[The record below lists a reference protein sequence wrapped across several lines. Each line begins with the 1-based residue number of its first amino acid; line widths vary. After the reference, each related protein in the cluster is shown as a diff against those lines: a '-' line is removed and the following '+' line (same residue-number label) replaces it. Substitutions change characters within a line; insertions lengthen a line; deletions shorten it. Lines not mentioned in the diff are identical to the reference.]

1 MADKQTDKTKVLQAA
16 AQEAAPIVDKV
27 KEQGQ
32 QYAGQAAAL
41 IGTRVKDAATQQKD
55 ALATGITDVAN
66 ILKQNTDS
74 LKDQGVAAFA
84 APYLDMAASKL
95 NEVGSGIHEKSME
108 EVIKDTEQFAR
119 TQPTVFL
126 AVAAL
131 LGFAAARFLKS
142 SGAPT

>member
-1 MADKQTDKTKVLQAA
+1 MADKQNVLQSA
-16 AQEAAPIVDKV
+16 AQEAGPIVDQV

-55 ALATGITDVAN
+55 ALATGITDIAQ
-66 ILKQNTDS
+66 ILKQNGDS
-74 LKDQGVAAFA
+74 FKDQGIGVFA
-84 APYLDMAASKL
+84 APYIDMAVGKL
-95 NEVGSGIHEKSME
+95 NEVGSTIQGKSMD
-108 EVIKDTEQFAR
+108 EVITDSEQFAR

-142 SGAPT
+142 SGAPA

>member
-1 MADKQTDKTKVLQAA
+1 MADKQNVLKSA
-16 AQEAAPIVDKV
+16 AQEAGPIVDQV

-55 ALATGITDVAN
+55 ALATGITDIAQ
-66 ILKQNTDS
+66 ILKQNGDS
-74 LKDQGVAAFA
+74 FKDQGIGVFA
-84 APYLDMAASKL
+84 APYIDMAVGKL
-95 NEVGSGIHEKSME
+95 NEVGSTIQGKSMD
-108 EVIKDTEQFAR
+108 EVITDSEQFAR

-142 SGAPT
+142 SGAPA

>member
-1 MADKQTDKTKVLQAA
+1 MADKANALQAV
-16 AQEAAPIVDKV
+16 AQEAGPIVDQV

-32 QYAGQAAAL
+32 HYAGQAVAL
-41 IGTRVKDAATQQKD
+41 ISTRVKDAATQQKD
-55 ALATGITDVAN
+55 ALATGITDVAQ

-74 LKDQGVAAFA
+74 LKDEGVAVFA
-84 APYLDMAASKL
+84 APYLEMASTKL
-95 NEVGSGIHEKSME
+95 NEVGSGIQDKSME
-108 EVIKDTEQFAR
+108 EVIQDTEQFAR

-142 SGAPT
+142 SGVPA

>member
-1 MADKQTDKTKVLQAA
+1 MADKANALQAV
-16 AQEAAPIVDKV
+16 AQEAGPIVDQV

-32 QYAGQAAAL
+32 HYAGQAAAL
-41 IGTRVKDAATQQKD
+41 ISTRVKDAATQQKD

-74 LKDQGVAAFA
+74 LKDQGVAVFA

-95 NEVGSGIHEKSME
+95 AEVGSGIQGKNMD
-108 EVIKDTEQFAR
+108 EVIQDTEQFAR

-142 SGAPT
+142 SGAPA

>member
-1 MADKQTDKTKVLQAA
+1 MADKANALQAV
-16 AQEAAPIVDKV
+16 AQEAGPIVDQV

-32 QYAGQAAAL
+32 HYAGQAVAL
-41 IGTRVKDAATQQKD
+41 ISTRVKDAATQQKD
-55 ALATGITDVAN
+55 ALATGITDVAQ

-74 LKDQGVAAFA
+74 LKDEGVAVFA
-84 APYLDMAASKL
+84 APYLEMASTKL
-95 NEVGSGIHEKSME
+95 NEVGSGIQGKSME
-108 EVIKDTEQFAR
+108 EVIQDTEQFAR

-142 SGAPT
+142 SGEPA